1 MLKIDVGTLS
11 LWVVFEQSRAMGKAN
26 RLTAAGVYHL
36 AVRSSTPDLLF
47 RDGQDRLALIGQV
60 ERVTLDTDWTCVAL
74 CLMGTHYHLLVDAAE
89 KVIPLAMQRINW
101 AYAVAHNTRHGRR
114 GHRVGSRYMSIPI
127 ITNEHLLA
135 CYRYIV
141 RNPVE
146 EGLCRRPEDWPW
158 SSHAATLGESSAF
171 PFVNSSLVLDMLD
184 PAGGESSIERL
195 RGLVELPM
203 ADHSSAIPVAFRQR
217 RREEVPGT

>member
-1 MLKIDVGTLS
+1 
-11 LWVVFEQSRAMGKAN
+11 MGKEK

-47 RDGQDRLALIGQV
+47 RDGNDRLALMSQV
-60 ERVTLDTDWTCVAL
+60 ERVTLDTDWTCVAV

-101 AYAVAHNTRHGRR
+101 AYAVTHNKRHGRR
-114 GHRVGSRYMSIPI
+114 GHRVGCRYLSIPI
-127 ITNEHLLA
+127 VTDEHLLA

-158 SSHAATLGESSAF
+158 SSYASTLGQSSAF
-171 PFVNSSLVLDMLD
+171 PFVDGSLVLDLLE
-184 PAGGESSIERL
+184 PAGGEAAIERL
-195 RGLVELPM
+195 RGLVDTPSV
-203 ADHSSAIPVAFRQR
+203 DYSSSVPVAFQ
-217 RREEVPGT
+217 